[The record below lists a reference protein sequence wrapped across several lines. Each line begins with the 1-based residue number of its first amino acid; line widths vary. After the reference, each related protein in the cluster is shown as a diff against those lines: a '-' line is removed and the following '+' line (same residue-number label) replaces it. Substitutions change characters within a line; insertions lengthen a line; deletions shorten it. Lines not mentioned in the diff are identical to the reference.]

1 MYDRSDLGLRGL
13 VKSCRSERIMFFRKC
28 GGESC
33 DIEERREIAATQYNR
48 EGRLLRQWHQNPDA
62 SEWTSVYTDDEN
74 GRLQTIATDGTAGP
88 SGVRTHYHDSAGRL
102 ERIVFKGAG
111 AVERIIESFQYDSA
125 GRKTKILHIDPASL
139 RPDTTYGY
147 GVDGSTGAYS
157 APGAQEIQTG
167 YDERGKPVALTFYGA
182 DQTLLR
188 RVIFL
193 YDSRGR
199 LVEEAQEEVASP
211 FPPEVLEQ
219 GTAPQVAAILALFSS
234 IRVFHRYDDLGRRV
248 ETRLETG
255 RLGEDR
261 KTTAYNEHGDPE
273 IEQHFHASRDFGMD
287 DEGRLSDQ
295 PTRETISRS
304 ESRFNY
310 VYDEA
315 GNCIELTV
323 SGCTHPGEPFQTYS
337 VETRVL
343 TYWNHESGEEATG

>member
-1 MYDRSDLGLRGL
+1 
-13 VKSCRSERIMFFRKC
+13 V
-28 GGESC
+28 
-33 DIEERREIAATQYNR
+33 
-48 EGRLLRQWHQNPDA
+48 LRQWHQNHDA
-62 SEWTSVYTDDEN
+62 TEWSWIYTYDQN
-74 GRLQTIATDGTAGP
+74 RRLGTIAVEGTAGAP
-88 SGVRTHYHDSAGRL
+88 EVRTHYYDQAERL
-102 ERIVFKGAG
+102 ERTGLKTAD

-125 GRKTKILHIDPASL
+125 GKKTKILHVDPASL

-147 GVDGSTGAYS
+147 GVEGSTGAYS
-157 APGAQEIQTG
+157 APGAQEIQTS

-188 RVIFL
+188 RVVFV

-219 GTAPQVAAILALFSS
+219 GTAAQVAAILALFSG
-234 IRVFHRYDDLGRRV
+234 IRVFHRYDDLGCRV
-248 ETRLETG
+248 ETRSEMG

-295 PTRETISRS
+295 PTRESSNSS
-304 ESRFNY
+304 ESRLNY

-315 GNCIELTV
+315 GNWVECTILGR
-323 SGCTHPGEPFQTYS
+323 SGPDQPFQAFS
-337 VETRVL
+337 IETREL
-343 TYWNHESGEEATG
+343 TYWDAQP